1 MRFYM
6 ANKFKRLLLASLLLV
21 ACSHTPARFYLLE
34 LDATTPVEAST
45 TLGKTLVVGLGPIH
59 MPDYLNRPQL
69 VIAES
74 DHQYRFDDEVRWG
87 EHLEQNVSRV
97 LAAQILRMPG
107 VDQVLR
113 YPWSQRQR
121 IDVQISLD
129 VLSLHH
135 QQGQGTRMKAQWQ
148 IRKGDQWERSQQFDC
163 QVASTDEPEAI
174 VASHSQCL
182 SQLAEQWRAFI

>member
-6 ANKFKRLLLASLLLV
+6 ANKFKFIILASLLMV

-34 LDATTPVEAST
+34 RLAKTPVEAPPTVS
-45 TLGKTLVVGLGPIH
+45 KTLVVGLGPIH

-97 LAAQILRMPG
+97 LAAHILHMPG
-107 VDQVLR
+107 VDQVMR
-113 YPWSQRQR
+113 YPWPQRQR

-148 IRKGDQWERSQQFDC
+148 IRKDDQWVRSQQFEC
-163 QVASTDEPEAI
+163 QLASTDEPEAI

-182 SQLAEQWRAFI
+182 AQLAEQWRAFI